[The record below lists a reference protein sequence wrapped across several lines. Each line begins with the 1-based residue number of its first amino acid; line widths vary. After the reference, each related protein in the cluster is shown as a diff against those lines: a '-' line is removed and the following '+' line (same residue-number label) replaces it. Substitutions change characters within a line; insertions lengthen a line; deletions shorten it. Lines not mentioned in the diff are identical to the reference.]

1 MKRLFL
7 LVSLLFLI
15 ATLMLPTF
23 AYTVS
28 VTDELGAMGDA
39 DRITDSGNTDVRDV
53 NFYLWTQLTGSK
65 DSYPSNSAVRA
76 KFGIESSEAA
86 VVLVVRVVGRSA
98 DYYYDMYCF
107 GEADEMFSDADVD
120 RILDDKGVYTAL
132 KRGNVQEGAPRFF
145 SLCAEVIAGHYAEL
159 DHAKEMKPLWTVV
172 FGVVTGVIVGG
183 GSVLG
188 VVLFYRKKQHG
199 VTYPLD
205 RYAKLSLTH
214 SEDRFVGSFV
224 TRTRVQ
230 SSSSSGGGS
239 GGGGG
244 GGRRGG
250 R

>member
-7 LVSLLFLI
+7 LLSLLFLI
-15 ATLMLPTF
+15 AALTLPTF
-23 AYTVS
+23 AYTVN
-28 VTDELGAMGDA
+28 VNDELGAMGDA
-39 DRITDSGNTDVRDV
+39 DRIEAEGIDTRDV
-53 NFYLWTQLTGSK
+53 KLYLWTQQTASK
-65 DSYPSNSAVRA
+65 DSYPSNSTVRS
-76 KFGIESSEAA
+76 KFAIESDEAA

-107 GEADEMFSDADVD
+107 GEADGMFSDADVD
-120 RILDDKGVYTAL
+120 RILDDPDVYASL
-132 KRGNVQEGAPRFF
+132 KRGNVQKGAHRFF
-145 SLCAEVIAGHYAEL
+145 SLCAEVIEGYYAEI
-159 DHAKEMKPLWTVV
+159 DHAEATKPLWSVV
-172 FGVVTGVIVGG
+172 FGAVTGVLVGG

-214 SEDRFVGSFV
+214 HEDRFVGSFV
-224 TRTRVQ
+224 TRVRVQ
-230 SSSSSGGGS
+230 TNNSSGGGRS
-239 GGGGG
+239 GGGG

>member
-1 MKRLFL
+1 MRSKF
-7 LVSLLFLI
+7 SI
-15 ATLMLPTF
+15 KE
-23 AYTVS
+23 S
-28 VTDELGAMGDA
+28 
-39 DRITDSGNTDVRDV
+39 DS
-53 NFYLWTQLTGSK
+53 
-65 DSYPSNSAVRA
+65 
-76 KFGIESSEAA
+76 A
-86 VVLVVRVVGRSA
+86 VVLVVRVVGRAA

-120 RILDDKGVYTAL
+120 RILDDPTVYASL
-132 KRGNVQEGAPRFF
+132 KRGLVQEGAPRFF
-145 SLCAEVIAGHYAEL
+145 SLCAEVIEGYYAKL
-159 DHAKEMKPLWTVV
+159 DKAEKMKPLWSVV
-172 FGVVTGVIVGG
+172 FGVATGVLVGG

-188 VVLFYRKKQHG
+188 VVLFYRKRKHG
-199 VTYPLD
+199 ETYPLD

-214 SEDRFVGSFV
+214 REDRFVGSFV